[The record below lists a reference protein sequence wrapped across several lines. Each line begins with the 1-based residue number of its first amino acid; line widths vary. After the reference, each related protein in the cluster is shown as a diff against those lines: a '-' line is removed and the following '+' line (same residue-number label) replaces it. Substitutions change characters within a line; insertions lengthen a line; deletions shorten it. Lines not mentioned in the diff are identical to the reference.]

1 MTFHAAVAFTNGTLE
16 VYIYDSKQKEIKLYK
31 EIQQAHSSPIND
43 VAFALVEDRYE
54 KEGRER
60 GKYRK
65 HRSHYTNSCIL
76 ICFLASISCHVPKTL
91 QLKCGT

>member
-1 MTFHAAVAFTNGTLE
+1 MTFHAAVAFTNGTLA
-16 VYIYDSKQKEIKLYK
+16 VYIYDSKQKEIKLDK

-54 KEGRER
+54 KGGKGEGSIVN
-60 GKYRK
+60 
-65 HRSHYTNSCIL
+65 RSHYTNSSIL
-76 ICFLASISCHVPKTL
+76 ICWLASMSCHVPKTL